1 MRLRVS
7 RFIIWNEFPIIA
19 HVVKIGNEK
28 KITICIILNLHL
40 MKDVKNYLEVLYLK
54 IDMLILPFS
63 LSLLTQSI
71 KSDNNLRSESLDLE
85 TDFIGKVEN
94 TYA

>member
-1 MRLRVS
+1 MRLRVP

-63 LSLLTQSI
+63 LSLHTQSI